1 MLFRS
6 YKHIDLT
13 GSSKTSSDDAV
24 SVAIVKA
31 AKSIRGMQWFEVLE
45 TRGHIKDGAIDHWQ
59 VTIRVGFTLE
69 G

>member
-1 MLFRS
+1 MPGHV

>member
-1 MLFRS
+1 MPGHV

-45 TRGHIKDGAIDHWQ
+45 TRGHINDGAIDHWQ
-59 VTIRVGFTLE
+59 VSIRVGFTLE